1 MVDPGEGKIRLQKI
15 KMNKDRSKS
24 TNDHAPGG
32 PFAYIC
38 LFFFFFFLN
47 GPTPASFL
55 FIFGLF
61 KQTILTTNECEKCH
75 VHPVSG
81 AGI

>member
-1 MVDPGEGKIRLQKI
+1 MYQTWA
-15 KMNKDRSKS
+15 KM
-24 TNDHAPGG
+24 
-32 PFAYIC
+32 
-38 LFFFFFFLN
+38 FFLN

-61 KQTILTTNECEKCH
+61 KQTIQFLQQINVKKCH

-81 AGI
+81 AGIQTHDLWNVSLLPLPLAQGSRPGQKCLT

>member
-38 LFFFFFFLN
+38 LFQDGWDLN
-47 GPTPASFL
+47 RISMDLVTTC
-55 FIFGLF
+55 
-61 KQTILTTNECEKCH
+61 QTN
-75 VHPVSG
+75 
-81 AGI
+81 AA